1 MNLFDLIYHK
11 IPKDKKY
18 VLSVALAHDYDVLS
32 SVSRA
37 VSINL
42 IEAILVGDETKIIEI
57 AKEHGLSL
65 QNCRII
71 DEPDMVL
78 ASEIA
83 VRLVSSGEA
92 NLLMKGL
99 VDTSILL
106 KSVLNKEWGLR
117 GEHIFSHV
125 FVANILGY
133 DRLFLVSDA
142 AMNIAPD
149 LTMKKQII
157 ENCLPIAS
165 ALGIENPKVA
175 IVCAVEKA
183 NPKVQ
188 ATLDAKELSD
198 MQKRGEITGC
208 TVDGPFGFDNAVSE
222 LAAKHKGMTNPNAG
236 KADIL
241 IMPAIEAGNILYKAI
256 TFFAKGSVAC
266 MISGAKAPIVLTS
279 RADSDS
285 DKLNSIALACLMAG
299 KSDYNK

>member
-1 MNLFDLIYHK
+1 MNLFDKIYPNIHK
-11 IPKDKKY
+11 TKNY

-32 SVSRA
+32 SVAKA
-37 VSINL
+37 VSANL
-42 IEAILVGDETKIIEI
+42 IEAILVGDETLIREI
-57 AKEHGLSL
+57 AQTRNVSL
-65 QNCRII
+65 ESCRII
-71 DEPDMVL
+71 HEPDMAL

-83 VRLVSSGEA
+83 VKLVSSGEA

-106 KSVLNKEWGLR
+106 KAVLNKEWGLR
-117 GEHIFSHV
+117 GDRIFSHV
-125 FVANILGY
+125 FVASIPGMDKLY
-133 DRLFLVSDA
+133 LVSDA

-149 LTMKKQII
+149 LMMKKQII
-157 ENCLPIAS
+157 ENCLPIAN

-175 IVCAVEKA
+175 VVCAIEKV
-183 NPKVQ
+183 NPKMQ

-222 LAAKHKGMTNPNAG
+222 LAAHHKGMTNPNAG

-241 IMPAIEAGNILYKAI
+241 IMPCIEAGNILYKSI
-256 TFFAKGSVAC
+256 TFFAHASVAC

>member
-1 MNLFDLIYHK
+1 MNLFDFIYMR
-11 IPKDKKY
+11 IPKSKRY
-18 VLSVALAHDYDVLS
+18 ILSVALAHDYDVLS
-32 SVSRA
+32 AVARA

-42 IEAILVGDETKIIEI
+42 IEAILVGDEMKIHEI
-57 AKEHGLSL
+57 AELHKLSL

-71 DEPDMVL
+71 HEPDMVA

-99 VDTSILL
+99 VDTSTLL
-106 KSVLNKEWGLR
+106 KAVLNKEWGLR

-125 FVANILGY
+125 FVAHIPGY

-149 LTMKKQII
+149 LNMKKQII
-157 ENCLPIAS
+157 ENCLPIAN
-165 ALGIENPKVA
+165 ALGIDMPKVA
-175 IVCAVEKA
+175 IVCAVEKL
-183 NPKVQ
+183 NPKMQ
-188 ATLDAKELSD
+188 ATMDAKELSD
-198 MQKRGEITGC
+198 MQKRNEITGC
-208 TVDGPFGFDNAVSE
+208 IVDGPFGFDNAVSE
-222 LAAKHKGMTNPNAG
+222 LAAHHKGMTNPNAG

-241 IMPAIEAGNILYKAI
+241 IMPTIEAGNILYKAI

-299 KSDYNK
+299 KLDYNK

>member
-1 MNLFDLIYHK
+1 MNLFDLIYHNT
-11 IPKDKKY
+11 PKTKRY

-32 SVSRA
+32 AVTRA
-37 VSINL
+37 ISINL
-42 IEAILVGDETKIIEI
+42 IEAILVGDETEI
-57 AKEHGLSL
+57 RAIAESHHLL
-65 QNCRII
+65 LHNCRII
-71 DEPDMVL
+71 HEPDMVI

-106 KSVLNKEWGLR
+106 KAVLNKDWGLR
-117 GEHIFSHV
+117 SDRIFSHV
-125 FVANILGY
+125 FVASIPGY

-149 LTMKKQII
+149 LMMKKQII
-157 ENCLPIAS
+157 ENCLPIAA
-165 ALGIENPKVA
+165 ALGIEMPKVA
-175 IVCAVEKA
+175 IVCAVEKV
-183 NPKVQ
+183 NPKMQ

-208 TVDGPFGFDNAVSE
+208 LVDGPFGFDNAISE
-222 LAAKHKGMTNPNAG
+222 LAAHHKGMTNPNAG

-241 IMPAIEAGNILYKAI
+241 IMPCIEAGNILYKAI
-256 TFFAKGSVAC
+256 TYFAKGSVAC

-279 RADSDS
+279 RADTDS

-299 KSDYNK
+299 KSDYSK